1 MLLRSQGVQHLNNGR
16 YNYCQSDILTPNGG
30 YEEAAAAEATPTVGG
45 GIPEEEGGNRPKAFR
60 FNPGIKCA

>member
-1 MLLRSQGVQHLNNGR
+1 MF
-16 YNYCQSDILTPNGG
+16 TPNGG
-30 YEEAAAAEATPTVGG
+30 YEEAAAAEATPTVVG

>member
-1 MLLRSQGVQHLNNGR
+1 LYRLVSPSTNHPK
-16 YNYCQSDILTPNGG
+16 SETSLTPNGG
-30 YEEAAAAEATPTVGG
+30 YEAAAAAEATLTAGG